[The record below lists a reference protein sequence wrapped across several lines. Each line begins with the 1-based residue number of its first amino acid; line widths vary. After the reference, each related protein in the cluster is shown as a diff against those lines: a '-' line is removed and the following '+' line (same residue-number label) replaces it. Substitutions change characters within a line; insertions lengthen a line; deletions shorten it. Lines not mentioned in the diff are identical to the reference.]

1 MVLNHPEKQV
11 PLILNVVLL
20 FTSVFAVSTA
30 VIMIKAST
38 LHPAL
43 LAALRLFVATAAL
56 TPVFYRDYHRHRAA
70 YSWGHVR
77 TSLLPGLILAAH
89 FISWTIGARMTP
101 TANASFI
108 IGLVPLA
115 MPFFLTALIRE
126 HLTRNEVLAT
136 TIALGAVAVL
146 TIADLNLSAE
156 HFWGDVICFVSMLF
170 YAGYLALGRK
180 NRHFPSVW
188 LYLVPLYAV
197 AGVVC
202 FTITLF
208 LANPFQPYSGKDI
221 WLVLGLG
228 IIPTVIGHSLINRAM
243 KYFRGQRVSIVNM
256 GQFVFAGI
264 QAYFIFG
271 EIPHRSFFI
280 ASGLLIASAVIAI
293 RETESRKPV

>member
-1 MVLNHPEKQV
+1 MA
-11 PLILNVVLL
+11 LNVVLL

-38 LHPAL
+38 LHPVL
-43 LAALRLFVATAAL
+43 LAALRLFVATVAL
-56 TPVFYRDYHRHRAA
+56 MPVFIREYRRHRAT
-70 YSWGHVR
+70 YTWVHVR
-77 TSLLPGLILAAH
+77 ASMLPGLILAAH

-115 MPFFLTALIRE
+115 MPFFLAALIRE

-136 TIALGAVAVL
+136 VIALGAVVVL

-156 HFWGDVICFVSMLF
+156 YFWGDAICFVSMLF
-170 YAGYLALGRK
+170 YAGYMALGRK

-188 LYLVPLYAV
+188 LYLIPLYAV
-197 AGVVC
+197 AGAIC
-202 FTITLF
+202 FVIALF
-208 LANPFQPYSGKDI
+208 LVNPFQPYSEKDI
-221 WLVLGLG
+221 WLILGLG

-243 KYFRGQRVSIVNM
+243 QYFRGQRVSIVNM

-264 QAYFIFG
+264 QAHFFFG
-271 EIPHRSFFI
+271 EIPHKAFYI
-280 ASGLLIASAVIAI
+280 ASGLLIISAVIAMQKVESPDI
-293 RETESRKPV
+293 RL